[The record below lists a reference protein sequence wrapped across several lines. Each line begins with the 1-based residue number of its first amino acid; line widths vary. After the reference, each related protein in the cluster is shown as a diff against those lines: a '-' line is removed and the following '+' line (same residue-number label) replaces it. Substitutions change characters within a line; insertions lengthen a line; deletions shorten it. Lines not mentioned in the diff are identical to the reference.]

1 MRVRTGAEI
10 SVTVNDSDGSS
21 SVKRTSHALQT
32 EKRVFGHLPGG
43 AEILE
48 YTVRNKAGIV
58 AKLINYGATL
68 KNLLVTGREGK
79 AADVVL
85 GFDDLRGYVGDHP
98 FFGGTIGRFANR
110 IAQGRFSLNG
120 DCFQLAINDPPN
132 SLHGGKEGFH
142 RKVWNATAVDDGQGA
157 SVRFAYTSED
167 GEENYPGTVTA
178 TLTYTLTDE
187 NELKLEYT
195 AETDKATPLN
205 LTNHSYF
212 NLAGAG
218 DILDH
223 ILFLNAD
230 SYTPVDGKLIPT
242 GEIRSVGN
250 SPLDF
255 SKPAAIGARIGELR
269 EIGGYDHNFV
279 LNGKNGDLRLA
290 ARLTEPYSGRQM
302 EVWTSEPGIQF
313 YSGVQLDGSVIGKGG
328 MACNKYSGLCLET
341 QHFPDSPNHANFP
354 TAILQPGTKFR
365 SVTIYKFSA
374 KQE

>member
-1 MRVRTGAEI
+1 VRVRTRAEI
-10 SVTVNDSDGSS
+10 SGTVNDSDGGS

-132 SLHGGKEGFH
+132 SLHGGKAGFH

-178 TLTYTLTDE
+178 TLTYTLTE
-187 NELKLEYT
+187 KNELKLEYT

-279 LNGKNGDLRLA
+279 LNGSMGTLRIA
-290 ARLTEPYSGRQM
+290 ARVYERTTGREM
-302 EVWTSEPGIQF
+302 EVWTDQPGIQF
-313 YSGVQLDGSVIGKGG
+313 YSGNFLDGTLTGKGARVYRQHYG
-328 MACNKYSGLCLET
+328 FCLET
-341 QHFPDSPNHANFP
+341 QHFPDSPNKPNFP
-354 TAILQPGTKFR
+354 TVVLRKGERYHTT
-365 SVTIYKFSA
+365 TIYRFSVRR
-374 KQE
+374 Q